1 MRLSLL
7 LLLPTGATALVLPS
21 SQTLRPSLALRD
33 VKKDHA
39 DVFEFKGSPDL
50 QKALGL
56 SGRESEFVLDDDD
69 NIKQEP
75 FFLKQYQQELLQ
87 REQRSPSYSRRPK
100 WEPPKD
106 YSTLKVTE
114 LRDELQKQGL
124 SPKGTK
130 AELIQRL
137 EENRPMSQ
145 KVAKMVQKEAFE
157 PILLQP
163 VAKGVPTQEIQGA
176 AGLAAFVTFVSGDHD
191 LLQSTAAAVGAAY
204 LAITPGSAGDA
215 VRAVGSMA
223 YVASSATVAASGE
236 LAKKANL
243 GEVTSRLL
251 GKIQTAWQQAQ
262 ERVKTAADSIEQ
274 WQVANSALATPVET
288 AEQKEARLVAE
299 RRLQEE
305 ARQVE
310 LELARRHEI
319 FQRALLAT
327 RLHLEALVRERTAE
341 ERRIAEEARVA
352 EEARIAEEQ
361 RKAEEA
367 ARIAAEEA
375 ARIAAEEAEVA
386 RIAAEEAEAARIA
399 AEEAEA
405 ARIAAEEAEAA
416 RIAAEEAE
424 AARIAAEEA
433 EAARIAA
440 EEAEAARIAAEEA
453 EAARIAAEEAEAAR
467 IAAEEAEA
475 ARIAAE
481 EAEAARVAAEEAE
494 ATQNAADDEEI
505 DDEFDFEDWEASI
518 RAAQSSIDDRIV
530 GLDEAYDDEEE
541 VQGEWDAATL
551 LAQELGQSPDEVVD
565 MEAIGK
571 AAREAVELFENA
583 YAGEDEDM
591 DSDSAD
597 DWSEDLI
604 DPAELEA
611 LAAAARDAVDEF
623 ENGAFED
630 VPTDWSSFKVD
641 ELRTELQSR
650 GLPSSGKKAELV
662 AALEESDLQKEVEDQ
677 LRLSMRNEEGVDL
690 SFDLDESDIVG
701 LDDEELGEAIGE
713 LSSDFPAMDP
723 FYQSQSGEDTSMF
736 GNLNSFAT
744 SARDAARTFVSDA
757 SGATPEIG
765 EMATNDVASEVDWF
779 SYTVADLR
787 EELKSRGLP
796 TKGKKVE
803 LVNALE
809 EDDARASA
817 DVSIPQDESDASEPL
832 AEIEAFD
839 ELALGSPLVDWSS
852 YKVVDLRSE
861 LQARGLP
868 TAGKKAELVAA
879 LEASDAL
886 QLATPDD
893 VAEEVIIEDI
903 PESEEASPAAETQS
917 LYDYDSMSV
926 PELKDELRS
935 RGLKVGGLKA
945 ALVERLIESDNST
958 A

>member
-1 MRLSLL
+1 
-7 LLLPTGATALVLPS
+7 
-21 SQTLRPSLALRD
+21 
-33 VKKDHA
+33 
-39 DVFEFKGSPDL
+39 
-50 QKALGL
+50 
-56 SGRESEFVLDDDD
+56 
-69 NIKQEP
+69 
-75 FFLKQYQQELLQ
+75 
-87 REQRSPSYSRRPK
+87 
-100 WEPPKD
+100 
-106 YSTLKVTE
+106 
-114 LRDELQKQGL
+114 
-124 SPKGTK
+124 
-130 AELIQRL
+130 
-137 EENRPMSQ
+137 
-145 KVAKMVQKEAFE
+145 
-157 PILLQP
+157 
-163 VAKGVPTQEIQGA
+163 
-176 AGLAAFVTFVSGDHD
+176 
-191 LLQSTAAAVGAAY
+191 
-204 LAITPGSAGDA
+204 
-215 VRAVGSMA
+215 
-223 YVASSATVAASGE
+223 
-236 LAKKANL
+236 
-243 GEVTSRLL
+243 
-251 GKIQTAWQQAQ
+251 
-262 ERVKTAADSIEQ
+262 
-274 WQVANSALATPVET
+274 
-288 AEQKEARLVAE
+288 
-299 RRLQEE
+299 
-305 ARQVE
+305 
-310 LELARRHEI
+310 
-319 FQRALLAT
+319 
-327 RLHLEALVRERTAE
+327 
-341 ERRIAEEARVA
+341 
-352 EEARIAEEQ
+352 
-361 RKAEEA
+361 
-367 ARIAAEEA
+367 
-375 ARIAAEEAEVA
+375 
-386 RIAAEEAEAARIA
+386 
-399 AEEAEA
+399 
-405 ARIAAEEAEAA
+405 
-416 RIAAEEAE
+416 
-424 AARIAAEEA
+424 
-433 EAARIAA
+433 
-440 EEAEAARIAAEEA
+440 
-453 EAARIAAEEAEAAR
+453 
-467 IAAEEAEA
+467 
-475 ARIAAE
+475 
-481 EAEAARVAAEEAE
+481 
-494 ATQNAADDEEI
+494 
-505 DDEFDFEDWEASI
+505 
-518 RAAQSSIDDRIV
+518 
-530 GLDEAYDDEEE
+530 
-541 VQGEWDAATL
+541 
-551 LAQELGQSPDEVVD
+551 

>member
-361 RKAEEA
+361 RKAEET

-375 ARIAAEEAEVA
+375 ARIAAEEAEV
-386 RIAAEEAEAARIA
+386 ARIA